1 MRDALR
7 TLPCVEAS
15 SVKVDRKTKEA
26 RFAVEKG
33 RKCDAEAIK
42 KVLKDAGYTVS
53 AIKTK

>member
-26 RFAVEKG
+26 RFAVKKG

-42 KVLKDAGYTVS
+42 KALKDAGYTVS
-53 AIKTK
+53 AFETK